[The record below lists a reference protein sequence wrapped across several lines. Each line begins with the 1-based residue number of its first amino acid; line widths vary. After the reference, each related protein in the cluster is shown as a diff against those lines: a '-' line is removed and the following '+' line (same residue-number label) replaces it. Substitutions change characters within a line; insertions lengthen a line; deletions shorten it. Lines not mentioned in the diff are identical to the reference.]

1 MTLDPLAESA
11 ARLFGAGVDKAV
23 LRAAEAGVF
32 PQALSASVTA
42 AGFTAALLPE
52 QLILPR
58 IAAGGARSGS
68 G

>member
-1 MTLDPLAESA
+1 MTLDPLAKSA
-11 ARLFGAGVDKAV
+11 ARLFGTGVDKAV

-42 AGFTAALLPE
+42 AGFTALLPE

-58 IAAGGARSGS
+58 IAAGDARSGS